1 MRVANR
7 LEGEGRDPSSL
18 VGTVVGYE
26 ILYPHLPEAEVKL
39 LSISSEAVAV
49 FGYELAAWERPE
61 DQWLQVLHP
70 GDYARAVAA
79 SWAASRLDRPHSVE
93 YRVTRADGAT
103 LWIRD
108 EATIERQ
115 GEDEIWRG
123 SFTVIEQPS
132 ASGWTPATLG
142 PRIVSLLGPEGARD
156 LLSSF
161 ERPETDRTP
170 LIAALIHREDAAW
183 LAELLTDLEQDEP
196 ARLRVAGG
204 LRLALGG

>member
-1 MRVANR
+1 MANR
-7 LEGEGRDPSSL
+7 LESGERDPSSL
-18 VGTVVGYE
+18 LGAVVQYE
-26 ILYPHLPEAEVKL
+26 IFFPGDADAEIEL
-39 LSISSEAVAV
+39 LSISPDAAVV
-49 FGYELAAWERPE
+49 FGYGLAAWERPE
-61 DQWLQVLHP
+61 DQWLQMLHP

-79 SWAASRLDRPHSVE
+79 SWATSRLGRPHSVE

-108 EATIERQ
+108 EAAIERQ
-115 GEDEIWRG
+115 GENEIWRG

-156 LLSSF
+156 LLSAL
-161 ERPETDRTP
+161 EPPGADRTP
-170 LIAALIHREDAAW
+170 LIAALIHREDAGW